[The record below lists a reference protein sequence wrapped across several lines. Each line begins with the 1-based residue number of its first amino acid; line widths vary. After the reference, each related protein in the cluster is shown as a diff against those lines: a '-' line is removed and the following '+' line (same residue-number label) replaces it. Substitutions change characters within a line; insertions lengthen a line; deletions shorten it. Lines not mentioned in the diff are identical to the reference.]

1 MFDDGPDF
9 AGVTATLDTPAA
21 AAANLATRM
30 AATWFDLAGHA
41 VTVGTRYWTD
51 AFERGL
57 TPVDVI
63 DDTARWMRTVSGR
76 REPTW
81 SLPNT
86 VVSSSPITKL
96 RNFSLPGATAA
107 VPTLILP
114 PQAGH
119 HSCIVDYS
127 ERQSQVGVAL
137 QAGCDRLF
145 VVEWL
150 EATAETAG
158 SSIVEYVDSV
168 RDAIAHIGGP
178 VHLVGDC
185 QGGWLAAIVAA
196 LDPDSVASL
205 TIGAAPIDFHAGE
218 GPLLDSIA
226 LVAGLDGA
234 PYRAL
239 VKAGGGVLPG
249 EVMVAGFIGLAPEE
263 EGRKQLDLLLSIH
276 DEEYVRRYADFE
288 DWFKHTQDIAGAFY
302 LWIVEHLFEGNELA
316 HGTLQVGDRTIDLG
330 RIRCP
335 VNVLAGSR
343 DHITPPE
350 QAFALAGL
358 VGTAPDQV
366 HCELVDGG
374 HLGLFMGRAAL
385 RDHWA
390 PLFASLA

>member
-1 MFDDGPDF
+1 
-9 AGVTATLDTPAA
+9 VTATLDTPAA
-21 AAANLATRM
+21 AAVNLATRM
-30 AATWFDLAGHA
+30 TATWFDLAGHA

-51 AFERGL
+51 AFERGA
-57 TPVDVI
+57 TPIDVV
-63 DDTARWMRTVSGR
+63 DDTARWMRTVGGR

-86 VVSSSPITKL
+86 VVLASPIIRL
-96 RNFSLPGATAA
+96 RDFSPPGASAA
-107 VPTLILP
+107 VPVLILP

-119 HSCIVDYS
+119 HSCIVDFS

-137 QAGCDRLF
+137 AAGCDRLF

-150 EATAETAG
+150 EATTATAAA
-158 SSIVEYVDSV
+158 SIVEYVESV
-168 RDAIAHIGGP
+168 REAIAHIGEP
-178 VHLVGDC
+178 VHLIGDC

-196 LDPDSVASL
+196 LDPGSVASL

-218 GPLLDSIA
+218 GPLLDGIA
-226 LVAGLDGA
+226 LAAGLAGA

-239 VKAGGGVLPG
+239 VEAGGGVLRG
-249 EVMVAGFIGLAPEE
+249 EVMVAGFIALAPEE
-263 EGRKQLDLLLSIH
+263 EGRKQLDLLLAIH

-316 HGTLQVGDRTIDLG
+316 AGTLRVADRTVDLG
-330 RIRCP
+330 QIRCP
-335 VNVLAGSR
+335 VNILAGSR

-350 QAFALAGL
+350 QAFALAHL
-358 VGTAPDQV
+358 VGTAPDDV
-366 HCELVDGG
+366 RCELVDGG
-374 HLGLFMGRAAL
+374 HLGLFMGRGPL

-390 PLFASLA
+390 PLFASLAATP

>member
-1 MFDDGPDF
+1 M
-9 AGVTATLDTPAA
+9 TATLDTPAA

-30 AATWFDLAGHA
+30 AATWLDLAGHA

-57 TPVDVI
+57 TPVDVV
-63 DDTARWMRTVSGR
+63 DDTARWMRTVSDR

-86 VVSSSPITKL
+86 VVASSPITRL
-96 RNFSLPGATAA
+96 RDFSPPGAAAA

-127 ERQSQVGVAL
+127 ERQSQVAVAL
-137 QAGCDRLF
+137 EAGCDRLF

-168 RDAIAHIGGP
+168 RDAIAHIGAP
-178 VHLVGDC
+178 VHLIGDC

-226 LVAGLDGA
+226 LAAGLQGA

-239 VKAGGGVLPG
+239 VKAGGGVLRG

-276 DEEYVRRYADFE
+276 DAEYVRRYADFE

-316 HGTLQVGDRTIDLG
+316 HGNLQVGERTVDL
-330 RIRCP
+330 RQIRCP
-335 VNVLAGSR
+335 VTVLAGSR

-358 VGTAPDQV
+358 VGTPPDQV